1 MERLGR
7 TLDWD
12 WDESLV
18 RRLQLQAGEA
28 EGVIAVAE
36 QMAPKPV
43 YDGQRV
49 GGRAKLEENAEG
61 RRAWPAAL

>member
-1 MERLGR
+1 MQ
-7 TLDWD
+7 T
-12 WDESLV
+12 
-18 RRLQLQAGEA
+18 GEA
-28 EGVIAVAE
+28 EGVIAE

-49 GGRAKLEENAEG
+49 GCRAKLEENAEG